1 MRSPIWVDGV
11 KKYRGWN
18 MPADSRLFQAGA
30 SILYSLHRDKFCVGL
45 VLKNSVSAEMGDVM

>member
-1 MRSPIWVDGV
+1 
-11 KKYRGWN
+11 